1 MSRESDANDTRVDAL
16 EALEESRA
24 KLHAWRFLNALK
36 TATQA
41 ERDAAAQ
48 AMLDVAVA
56 RQALSAAIL
65 ADIVAELEQEKA
77 ALKTAISDL
86 ERAVKKLDQVKGVI
100 DAIGAL
106 VGVVGRIV
114 SLV

>member
-1 MSRESDANDTRVDAL
+1 MSRESDANDTRVKAL
-16 EALEESRA
+16 AALEEARS
-24 KLHAWRFLNALK
+24 KLHSWRFLNALK

-48 AMLDVAVA
+48 AMLEVAVA
-56 RQALSAAIL
+56 RQTLSAAIL

-77 ALKTAISDL
+77 ALKTAISDM
-86 ERAVKKLDQVKGVI
+86 ERAVKKLDQVKAVI
-100 DAIGAL
+100 DAIGAV
-106 VGVVGRIV
+106 VGVIGRIV